1 MNYAPIAL
9 ALLLLATTACGDG
22 ATDATEQ
29 SSEWWEDDGSSDT
42 SSSTE
47 ESATGATDKP
57 EDGGDKPEDDG
68 DKPEDDGSE
77 EGEAWSAVIDTE
89 SGTGTFTY
97 ENNSASGENC
107 LLTYPVLEATA
118 LDTCA
123 SCSFAWDL
131 QLGEVDIVLDEGGC
145 GEFAIIGNH
154 SLNYG
159 QGSTSLGEYE
169 GTTYYDLYY
178 SEDGELWEN
187 SGGYSSTT
195 GTSWS
200 FGIK

>member
-22 ATDATEQ
+22 ATDTTEQ
-29 SSEWWEDDGSSDT
+29 SSEWWEEDGST
-42 SSSTE
+42 
-47 ESATGATDKP
+47 TGANDDTQAETDDRP
-57 EDGGDKPEDDG
+57 DDG
-68 DKPEDDGSE
+68 DKPEDADGDKPDSE
-77 EGEAWSAVIDTE
+77 EGEAWSAMIDTE

-107 LLTYPVLEATA
+107 LLTYPVLEAVA

-131 QLGEVDIVLDEGGC
+131 QLGDVEIALDEGGC

-200 FGIK
+200 FGTK